1 MSTFK
6 KAERRGAFIKLAI
19 TGPSGSGKTT
29 GAILMARGLAGPQGK
44 IAVIDTEN
52 RSASLYSDIDDFDVL
67 DIEPPYEQSK
77 FAAAVKA
84 AVDAKYDVLVID
96 SFSHVWEA
104 ILSYKDQLDKR
115 GGNSFTNW
123 NAAGEK
129 FKDVLGA
136 ILSAK
141 LHVIA
146 CMRAKMEFVIEENA
160 GRKTVRKVGLAPI
173 MRDGIEFEF
182 TTVFDLDM
190 SHQAMSSKDRTR
202 MFDGKVFKLG
212 RETGDQIS
220 SWLKGAKAEDLQ
232 PAPAPIAAPAPETV
246 AYYQAIPIT
255 ADQLAKLS
263 QYNAVTL
270 CAAIINKALD
280 HYGEASIDLLTEE
293 QAEKIISR
301 CQDEMNKPS
310 EKPTPKPATSDSTT
324 FPWPASIAAWLKSNE
339 AAVNAY
345 LVSVKLLQAGQT
357 FRQLDGQVAE
367 KIITR
372 PANFARAAHIEAMKE
387 AA

>member
-67 DIEPPYEQSK
+67 DIEAPYEQAK

-104 ILSYKDQLDKR
+104 ILTYKDQLDKR

-123 NAAGEK
+123 NQAGEK

-220 SWLKGAKAEDLQ
+220 NWLKGAKAEDLQ
-232 PAPAPIAAPAPETV
+232 PTQQAEKPAPVELPVPV
-246 AYYQAIPIT
+246 AIT
-255 ADQLAKLS
+255 AEQLGKLIFYRDVS
-263 QYNAVTL
+263 I
-270 CAAIINKALD
+270 CAEIMNKALA
-280 HYGEASIDLLTEE
+280 HYNESAIDMLTEAQAAKVIARCQE
-293 QAEKIISR
+293 AMNAAAAEK
-301 CQDEMNKPS
+301 
-310 EKPTPKPATSDSTT
+310 PKPAQKPAGG
-324 FPWPASIAAWLKSNE
+324 FHWPASILSWIEANE
-339 AAVNAY
+339 STVNAY
-345 LVSVKLLQAGQT
+345 LTGIKWIQPGQS
-357 FRQLDGQVAE
+357 FRDLADEKAE
-367 KIITR
+367 AIALK
-372 PANFARAAHIEAMKE
+372 PEGFARAAKIQPMKE